1 MGTAKQGDTVR
12 VHYSGKLDD
21 GTVFDTSESRDP
33 LEFTIGKNQVI
44 LGFEQAVVGMDLG
57 ETKTTTV
64 SAGQAY
70 GTHDEKRV
78 VVISRERLPQQTKPG
93 IGQRVQVG
101 TKNNQKIDV
110 IITKVSESSV
120 TFDANHPLA
129 GQDLTFEI
137 RLLEVV

>member
-33 LEFTIGKNQVI
+33 LEFTIGNNQVI

-70 GTHDEKRV
+70 GARDEKRV
-78 VVISRERLPQQTKPG
+78 VVMSRERLPQQTKPE
-93 IGQRVQVG
+93 IGQRIQVG